1 MLNVIIVNTINNLE
15 IISLSK
21 KLFKSA
27 AVVSGMTMI
36 SRILGFI
43 RDMLFA
49 RIFGIDSG
57 TDAFFV
63 AFKIPNFLRRL
74 FAEGAFSQAFVPVL
88 ADYKQQGSKEALK
101 LFINR
106 TAGSLAL
113 ILMAVTIIGMIAAP
127 LLIILF
133 APGFMREGGQYDLTV
148 QMLRITFPYLFFI
161 SSVAFAG
168 GILNSHGRFAIPAFT
183 PVFLNLCMIATAIWL
198 SPLMPEP
205 ITALAWGVFIAGM
218 VQLAFQFP
226 ALKALDLVPRP
237 QFGFKDPGVKRI
249 MSLMLPAIFG
259 VSVTQINLLLDTLL
273 ASFLAAGSVSWL
285 YYSDRLVEFPLGL
298 FGIALAT
305 VILPNLS
312 KNHAAKD
319 YIAFSRSLDWGL
331 RLVLL
336 IGIPS
341 SVGLFLLAEPLL
353 STLFKYDE
361 FAIKDVQMAGKSLM
375 AYSVGLLGF
384 ILVKILVPGFT
395 SRKNMKTPVRF
406 GIYAMVANMVFNLIL
421 FYPFAHAGLA
431 LATSLGAFFNAG
443 LLLKRLLKEKFYQP
457 LHGWVSYLSKL
468 IIANVI
474 MGLGLYYFVD
484 TTQWYYW
491 EAFDK
496 ITHLAITIILAALV
510 YTVVLLLIGFR
521 PRHLSPP
528 IANLSTVIIKKI
540 RKKPKKFNKRQLLK
554 QQRHRGRKQH

>member
-1 MLNVIIVNTINNLE
+1 
-15 IISLSK
+15 
-21 KLFKSA
+21 
-27 AVVSGMTMI
+27 MI

-49 RIFGIDSG
+49 RIFGVDSG

-88 ADYKQQGSKEALK
+88 ADYKEQGSKEALK

-106 TAGSLAL
+106 TAGALAL
-113 ILMAVTIIGMIAAP
+113 ILMAVTIIGMISAP
-127 LLIILF
+127 LLIMLF
-133 APGFMREGGQYDLTV
+133 APGFMWEGGQYELTV

-168 GILNSHGRFAIPAFT
+168 GILNSHGQFAVPAFT
-183 PVFLNLCMIATAIWL
+183 PVFLNLCMISAAIWL

-226 ALKALDLVPRP
+226 ALMALGLVPRP
-237 QFGFKDPGVKRI
+237 QFGFKDAGVKRI

-259 VSVTQINLLLDTLL
+259 VSVTQINLLIDTLL
-273 ASFLAAGSVSWL
+273 ASFLTAGSVSWL

-305 VILPNLS
+305 VILPSLS
-312 KNHAAKD
+312 KNHAEKD
-319 YIAFSRSLDWGL
+319 YQGFSRSLDWGL

-336 IGIPS
+336 IGLPS
-341 SVGLFLLAEPLL
+341 SIGLFLLAEPML
-353 STLFKYDE
+353 STLFKYNE
-361 FAIKDVQMAGKSLM
+361 FGINDVQMAGKSLM

-384 ILVKILVPGFT
+384 ILVKILVPGFS
-395 SRKNMKTPVRF
+395 SRQDMKTPVRF
-406 GIYAMVANMVFNLIL
+406 GIYAMIANMVFNFIL
-421 FYPFAHAGLA
+421 FYPLGHVGLA
-431 LATSLGAFFNAG
+431 LATSLGAFFNAS

-457 LHGWVSYLSKL
+457 HQGWSGYLL
-468 IIANVI
+468 RLVLANSVMAI
-474 MGLGLYYFVD
+474 GLYYFVD
-484 TTQWYYW
+484 KTLWYDW
-491 EAFDK
+491 QALDK
-496 ITHLAITIILAALV
+496 IIYLAMAIILAALV
-510 YTVVLLLIGFR
+510 YAIVLLLVGLR
-521 PRHLSPP
+521 PHHLS
-528 IANLSTVIIKKI
+528 SKI
-540 RKKPKKFNKRQLLK
+540 VESVSLVNDKVRKKPKKPKKLNKRQLLK
-554 QQRHRGRKQH
+554 QQRSRGRKKH